1 MKNKILLVM
10 LIVAGAIIGSIIA
23 SSVGGTESLSWL
35 AYAKQIGI
43 APTTINLVVI
53 EFTIGFNFSMSV
65 AQIIF
70 MLIAVIV
77 YPKLA
82 KAIA

>member
-10 LIVAGAIIGSIIA
+10 LIIAAAIIGSIA
-23 SSVGGTESLSWL
+23 AKGALNVDSLSWL
-35 AYAKQIGI
+35 AYSKGIGI
-43 APTTINLVVI
+43 SPTTINLVV
-53 EFTIGFNFSMSV
+53 FNLTIGFEFSLSI

-70 MLIAVIV
+70 MLIAVIA